1 LANNQAFIEE
11 ETRPAAAPFL
21 LVVCKNPVGAPKG
34 SGQSA
39 VSIRKKKRVTFS
51 IHSSSPAKKAKV
63 LKPILKK
70 KTTTTKNYN
79 YNF

>member
-21 LVVCKNPVGAPKG
+21 LVACKNPVDAPKG
-34 SGQSA
+34 SSQSA
-39 VSIRKKKRVTFS
+39 VSFRKKKRVIFS
-51 IHSSSPAKKAKV
+51 IPSSSPANLKKAKV

-70 KTTTTKNYN
+70 KNN
-79 YNF
+79 H